1 MKNHGLVPVGHGNFI
16 NPSRIV
22 AVLYPNTMAV
32 RRLKESVRDTGR
44 MIDATHGKR
53 TRAVIVTDSGHV
65 VLSSNTP
72 DTLSQRLSGFL
83 NDHL

>member
-72 DTLSQRLSGFL
+72 DTLSQRLAGFL
-83 NDHL
+83 GESA

>member
-83 NDHL
+83 NNQA

>member
-1 MKNHGLVPVGHGNFI
+1 MKNHGLISVGHGNFI
-16 NPSRIV
+16 NATKVV
-22 AVLYPNTMAV
+22 AILCPNTMAV
-32 RRLKESVRDTGR
+32 RRLKESVRVNGQ

-72 DTLSQRLSGFL
+72 ETLSHRLGDTSGT
-83 NDHL
+83 